1 MYKIK
6 KPIIKNELIK
16 KDINDVSF
24 NTEDKIYD
32 TLFIGDDPNNT
43 INDVEFNGCTFK
55 NINFSN
61 SLVKDSDFIDCIF
74 DTCNL
79 SNVEIND
86 KLILRC
92 EFVNCSL
99 IGSCIINSSIKDVSF
114 SNCNMEYSNYSLK
127 TDKCLFDNCNM
138 KNIRLFENTFKNTYF
153 DKCNFNFAEIYE
165 SSLNGIDLSNCD
177 INDIN
182 IDTKSIKGAIVD
194 LNGAIELSK
203 LLGIKVKF

>member
-43 INDVEFNGCTFK
+43 INNVEFNGCTFK
-55 NINFSN
+55 N
-61 SLVKDSDFIDCIF
+61 
-74 DTCNL
+74 TC
-79 SNVEIND
+79 
-86 KLILRC
+86 
-92 EFVNCSL
+92 
-99 IGSCIINSSIKDVSF
+99 
-114 SNCNMEYSNYSLK
+114 
-127 TDKCLFDNCNM
+127 
-138 KNIRLFENTFKNTYF
+138 F
-153 DKCNFNFAEIYE
+153 DKCNLSFAEIYK

-182 IDTKSIKGAIVD
+182 IDAKSIKGAIVD